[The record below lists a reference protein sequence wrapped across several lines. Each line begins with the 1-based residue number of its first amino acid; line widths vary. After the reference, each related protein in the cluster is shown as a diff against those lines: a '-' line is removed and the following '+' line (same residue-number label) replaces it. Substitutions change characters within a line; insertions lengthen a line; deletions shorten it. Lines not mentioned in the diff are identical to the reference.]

1 MYGNPLKIING
12 YDSFGNICGT
22 NKNKPLENMT
32 LTGIDTSSRPYLLF
46 YDIKELRNSLK
57 ICVKECP
64 RTTLSITNDLKTYY
78 KQGNGLCQYNFDY
91 SELDKVNAQ
100 YLSHSFGPCP
110 VLPVH
115 ER

>member
-1 MYGNPLKIING
+1 
-12 YDSFGNICGT
+12 
-22 NKNKPLENMT
+22 MT

-64 RTTLSITNDLKTYY
+64 KTSLTTMNDLKTYY
-78 KQGNGLCQYNFDY
+78 KQGNGLCRYNFDY
-91 SELDKVNAQ
+91 SELDRPNAAS
-100 YLSHSFGPCP
+100 LSGSYGPCP
-110 VLPVH
+110 VLPVY